1 MHYVRMTC
9 RDCGHMTQKKREE
22 TRTHDPET
30 CPHTVL
36 DRRGSSRS
44 VSRTF
49 CRQCGTFVDEVPAEF
64 QKQRRD
70 AATSV
75 LSASADVIDTVGALT
90 AEDASADLDPAV
102 VESIMGRFNEIV
114 VDATLSGER
123 INPVSLHRSLREAVV
138 SVMEEP
144 PGSPDSWQP
153 VAMMGLVHSRGE
165 SPEGRQIRIEDA
177 RPNSSWPA
185 IRAWPQ
191 IVRSLLAHNRE
202 QMLDITLE
210 ALRTQGADAV
220 DEALTVGRGNSTTS
234 ISSTLR
240 LEQ

>member
-1 MHYVRMTC
+1 M
-9 RDCGHMTQKKREE
+9 
-22 TRTHDPET
+22 
-30 CPHTVL
+30 
-36 DRRGSSRS
+36 
-44 VSRTF
+44 
-49 CRQCGTFVDEVPAEF
+49 RQQVCCE
-64 QKQRRD
+64 RY
-70 AATSV
+70 
-75 LSASADVIDTVGALT
+75 VIDTVGALT

-123 INPVSLHRSLREAVV
+123 INPVSLHRSLREAIV

-153 VAMMGLVHSRGE
+153 VAMMGLMHSRGE
-165 SPEGRQIRIEDA
+165 SAEGRQIRIEDA

-191 IVRSLLAHNRE
+191 IVRSVLAHSRE

-210 ALRTQGADAV
+210 AIRTQGVDAV
-220 DEALTVGRGNSTTS
+220 DEALTRREREQYYEYFEYFTPRAVRVNEAFRDHGVDYDEWVIRSWRQNGRIDPEELDSDS
-234 ISSTLR
+234 
-240 LEQ
+240 EA